1 MAGVTTYTCNKCRPI
16 DTEIIEAYEILT
28 NTSKLVSQ
36 QEAGRVTAENE
47 RVAAEEERTR
57 VFNADHGTASD
68 DHTTAQADHRT
79 AGDDHTIAVADH
91 GIASDDHITAVAD
104 HGTASDDHVAS
115 TSATD
120 RANDAAAAA
129 EHMVDIH
136 QGPPGPEGKPAV
148 LGNNGN
154 WWTWDEDTEQYVDT
168 GQRAQGP
175 TGATPN
181 FAIGTV
187 STGAAGSQAAA
198 TITGTTD
205 NPLLNLTIPQGLK
218 GDQGNTGSSVDYPYE
233 LVNNETTDDA
243 TKGATAASAK
253 RLKDELSQLE
263 AEVDKLNVEGDYIFD
278 KSFNADGTMVD
289 DDSGC
294 AISPFIDVT
303 GITTIYVKP
312 GISKRFIGYTSGKV
326 YDYDYSISGEGG
338 VKTLRN
344 NTAYIRV
351 VFLVSDSTVY
361 VSKTDADGDVIWR
374 PFYTWSERVSNLE
387 KMLDVPGFTMGKQ
400 ATIPTYSI
408 TSGKNVRWDG
418 GGLATSSSGETTSPI
433 AVKRGDIISIG
444 AYAPQSV
451 ALLSKCGSPFD
462 EDNYTPLIHNPSTK
476 YGEYSLVVDFD
487 GYVIFSYRTNYS
499 KSAYIKILSEG
510 ISYQFY
516 KMAEEN
522 RLTRLKIVQFNEG
535 LMNYG
540 SSPRGLPDDSNFD
553 TAIMTWR
560 KLVSSFLADIYF
572 ANEHTENAKQ
582 GSTDAADKSAT
593 LIFDHFFPYSFG
605 NTNSVYIF
613 SKFPLENAVIYYTT
627 AGERRTVE
635 ATITIGMTKVWLCC
649 FHGVSGQTEELSAQR
664 LADYTEIA
672 NRYKDYDY
680 VILAG
685 DTNSVDASEL
695 APFVNNGFTLG
706 NRGFFGD
713 IATSGVGNP
722 IDNIIVKGFNMDS
735 FNVGAEKAT
744 SDHYP
749 TDASVTA
756 LI

>member
-263 AEVDKLNVEGDYIFD
+263 AEVHQLAGKFYGVFADDSDLPDDADAVGYAFVGATNPYAVWNF
-278 KSFNADGTMVD
+278 DGTNWS
-289 DDSGC
+289 DSGTE
-294 AISPFIDVT
+294 VT
-303 GITTIYVKP
+303 GITGEPGVGFQSIFTPSPYDGTMIIVLTDGNTITVDLNHNHGGYYSKVLGGAQP
-312 GISKRFIGYTSGKV
+312 AGGFLPDVVYSLGSLSGTITFSLASPVTGNVNHYFWMFDTGVSAPTITWPAGLTWAAGSAPTISASKHYEI
-326 YDYDYSISGEGG
+326 SILGG
-338 VKTLRN
+338 V
-344 NTAYIRV
+344 AY
-351 VFLVSDSTVY
+351 Y
-361 VSKTDADGDVIWR
+361 
-374 PFYTWSERVSNLE
+374 SE
-387 KMLDVPGFTMGKQ
+387 M
-400 ATIPTYSI
+400 
-408 TSGKNVRWDG
+408 
-418 GGLATSSSGETTSPI
+418 
-433 AVKRGDIISIG
+433 
-444 AYAPQSV
+444 
-451 ALLSKCGSPFD
+451 
-462 EDNYTPLIHNPSTK
+462 
-476 YGEYSLVVDFD
+476 
-487 GYVIFSYRTNYS
+487 
-499 KSAYIKILSEG
+499 
-510 ISYQFY
+510 
-516 KMAEEN
+516 
-522 RLTRLKIVQFNEG
+522 
-535 LMNYG
+535 
-540 SSPRGLPDDSNFD
+540 
-553 TAIMTWR
+553 
-560 KLVSSFLADIYF
+560 
-572 ANEHTENAKQ
+572 
-582 GSTDAADKSAT
+582 
-593 LIFDHFFPYSFG
+593 
-605 NTNSVYIF
+605 
-613 SKFPLENAVIYYTT
+613 
-627 AGERRTVE
+627 
-635 ATITIGMTKVWLCC
+635 
-649 FHGVSGQTEELSAQR
+649 
-664 LADYTEIA
+664 
-672 NRYKDYDY
+672 
-680 VILAG
+680 
-685 DTNSVDASEL
+685 
-695 APFVNNGFTLG
+695 
-706 NRGFFGD
+706 
-713 IATSGVGNP
+713 
-722 IDNIIVKGFNMDS
+722 
-735 FNVGAEKAT
+735 
-744 SDHYP
+744 
-749 TDASVTA
+749 
-756 LI
+756 